1 MGKKRIFEIAK
12 EYGVKSPEII
22 ELLAKH
28 NITKTNFSSVEESD
42 VAIIHAAFS
51 KKAVKQEQ
59 PQAVHKT
66 EKPQASGNAEKV
78 KPAATS
84 SPAKPRPEKTERPS
98 MIVKPIIMT
107 VETNAE
113 GKSTITHNAL
123 QRDKVVK
130 PVKLENKP
138 ENRAAVTQNQTV
150 NNDGK
155 NKYRNA
161 PNHINAD
168 NKGPKTEK
176 GFGSAATPAKA
187 AEKPAGAGQ
196 VTGERNLNAA
206 GKCKSSQSES

>member
-66 EKPQASGNAEKV
+66 EKPQASGSAEKA

-98 MIVKPIIMT
+98 MIVKP
-107 VETNAE
+107 
-113 GKSTITHNAL
+113 
-123 QRDKVVK
+123 
-130 PVKLENKP
+130 
-138 ENRAAVTQNQTV
+138 
-150 NNDGK
+150 
-155 NKYRNA
+155 
-161 PNHINAD
+161 
-168 NKGPKTEK
+168 
-176 GFGSAATPAKA
+176 
-187 AEKPAGAGQ
+187 
-196 VTGERNLNAA
+196 
-206 GKCKSSQSES
+206 